1 MQLDQAKALPIYTC
15 QATSNGKLFLTVL
28 VAASP
33 PLLSC
38 PLLSSACSHYSPRA
52 AHFWEKVT
60 VEEPTYKEVI
70 LLFKKKDG
78 DQGKQ
83 QPDKGRLSIQRQAP
97 SCGNGKAD
105 DDR

>member
-1 MQLDQAKALPIYTC
+1 MPGHIQRKT
-15 QATSNGKLFLTVL
+15 
-28 VAASP
+28 
-33 PLLSC
+33 LLNS
-38 PLLSSACSHYSPRA
+38 A

-83 QPDKGRLSIQRQAP
+83 QPDKGRLSIQSTGTSTYR
-97 SCGNGKAD
+97 
-105 DDR
+105 